1 MTEIGIPQQDFF
13 VLFVQDRF
21 AYVVV
26 QTDFESNFILKMGIR
41 DLNSAIE
48 ITQKEGKKSWK
59 IGFCCCNGFVYIP
72 ITYMYVS

>member
-26 QTDFESNFILKMGIR
+26 QTDFETDMFLPTGQNVMFWRATRCGLPKISKKC
-41 DLNSAIE
+41 
-48 ITQKEGKKSWK
+48 QK
-59 IGFCCCNGFVYIP
+59 
-72 ITYMYVS
+72 